1 MRWGISFLSTRERV
15 RRVLASYPRG
25 SDLRHTE
32 PIAPVRTGG
41 SRGNN
46 GMQIHRTR
54 LTKAAGMEL
63 PRHRLARL
71 LGREAL
77 LPSDWQP
84 GATLPRAAVWRLLQ
98 MVRQERARHCCGHW
112 TASLP
117 RLLALEATLPAAFR
131 SRAGPGRGSADNG
144 IAPQVRP
151 GSGDGSAT
159 ANKKDRPVFG
169 GGPDPC

>member
-1 MRWGISFLSTRERV
+1 
-15 RRVLASYPRG
+15 
-25 SDLRHTE
+25 
-32 PIAPVRTGG
+32 
-41 SRGNN
+41 
-46 GMQIHRTR
+46 MQIRRTR
-54 LTKAAGMEL
+54 LTKAAEL
-63 PRHRLARL
+63 DLSRHRLVRL

-77 LPSDWQP
+77 LPSDWRP

-131 SRAGPGRGSADNG
+131 SRAAPGRSPAGKS
-144 IAPQVRP
+144 IAPQVRS